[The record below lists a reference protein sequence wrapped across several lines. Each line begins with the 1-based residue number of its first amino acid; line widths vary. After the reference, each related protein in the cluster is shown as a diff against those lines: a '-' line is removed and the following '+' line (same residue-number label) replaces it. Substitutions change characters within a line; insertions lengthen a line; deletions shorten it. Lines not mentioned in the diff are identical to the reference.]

1 MTESTKDLG
10 VAMALLT
17 RFTTQKLPRALA
29 LKDKVGHGE
38 LLDDADIRFLHEVFD
53 TAEQIR
59 PWVERLPEYQSVYAQ
74 AVELYREITEQ
85 ALVNEQNAHPAD

>member
-10 VAMALLT
+10 VATALLT

-29 LKDKVGHGE
+29 LKDKVGRGE
-38 LLDDADIRFLHEVFD
+38 RLDDADIRFLHEVFD

-74 AVELYREITEQ
+74 AVELYREITAQ
-85 ALVNEQNAHPAD
+85 ALANEQGAHPVG

>member
-17 RFTTQKLPRALA
+17 RFTTQTLPRALA
-29 LKDKVGHGE
+29 LKDKVGRGE
-38 LLDDADIRFLHEVFD
+38 QLDDGDIRFLHEVFD

-59 PWVERLPEYQSVYAQ
+59 PWVERLPEYQSIYAQ
-74 AVELYREITEQ
+74 AVELYREITAQ
-85 ALVNEQNAHPAD
+85 ALVNEEHAPPAS